1 MATAKQLPSGSW
13 RCQVYDYTD
22 ANGKKHYHSITC
34 PDPSQRGKHKCEQM
48 ADEWMEQ
55 KETQKN
61 TVTFSGAATEYI
73 ALRTQTLSPRTL
85 EDYRKTLK
93 NYCGQIADI
102 SISKITQQHI
112 QAVINSCSEKLA
124 PKTVSNIH
132 AFISSVLREYR
143 PNLVLNTRLP
153 QRVRPDLYVPTDE
166 DIGSLIE
173 RIQGTAM
180 ELPVM
185 LAAFGPMR
193 RGEICALDTRNINGN
208 VVHVCENMIKQQE
221 PDQPRKWIIRHPKSY
236 HGDRYIEYPDMV
248 ADLWNGKTG
257 RLVTMTPDVLT
268 AEFKRYLRSS
278 GLQNFRFHDLR
289 HYSASIQHALGIP
302 DAYIMARGGWSTD
315 TVLKQIYR
323 HTMSDHQKEMN
334 QKANDHF
341 SKIVSHEISH
351 EKEKPQ

>member
-143 PNLVLNTRLP
+143 PTLVLNTRLP
-153 QRVRPDLYVPTDE
+153 HRVRPDLYVPTDE

>member
-34 PDPSQRGKHKCEQM
+34 SDPSQRGKHKCEQM

-55 KETQKN
+55 KATLRD
-61 TVTFSGAATEYI
+61 TMTFSGAASEYI

-102 SISKITQQHI
+102 NINKITQQHV
-112 QAVINSCSEKLA
+112 QAVINSCSENLS

-153 QRVRPDLYVPTDE
+153 QKVRPDLYVPTDD
-166 DIGSLIE
+166 DIASLIE
-173 RIQGTAM
+173 RIHGTAM

-193 RGEICALDTRNINGN
+193 RGEICALDTRNISGN
-208 VVHVCENMIKQQE
+208 VVHVCENMIKHQE
-221 PDQPRKWIIRHPKSY
+221 PGQCREWIIRHPKSY

-248 ADLWNGKTG
+248 AELWSGKTG

-268 AEFKRYLRSS
+268 TEFKRYLRSS
-278 GLQNFRFHDLR
+278 CDQDFRFHDLR

-315 TVLKQIYR
+315 AVLKQVYR
-323 HTMSDHQKEMN
+323 HTMSDRQKEMSR
-334 QKANDHF
+334 KANDHF

-351 EKEKPQ
+351 DK